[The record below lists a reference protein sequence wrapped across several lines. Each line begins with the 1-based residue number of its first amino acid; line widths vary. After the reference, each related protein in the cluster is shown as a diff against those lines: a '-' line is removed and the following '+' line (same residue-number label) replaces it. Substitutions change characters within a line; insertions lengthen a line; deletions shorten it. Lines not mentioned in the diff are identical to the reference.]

1 MENNHQKDN
10 LAIEMINIT
19 KSFLNGKVVANDNV
33 NLNVKKNEIH
43 AIIGENGAGKS
54 VLMSMLFGVYSPDSG
69 TIKING
75 KQVNF
80 ESAKDATNAGLG
92 MVHQHFKLI
101 DEFTVWENV
110 ILGVEGVGGLEV
122 IKQKEI
128 KEKLQELID
137 RYNFKLNVNK
147 KVKELSVGQ
156 QQKIE
161 ILKLLYRN
169 VDILIFDEPTAVL
182 SEDEIESFLKMMLY
196 FKEQGK
202 TIIIITHKL
211 SEIKSVAD
219 TGTVIRRGVN
229 VDSFKIADKSID
241 EIAESMVGHKLD
253 TVKNDQKLNVNA
265 PIKFRVKNLNVYDQW
280 FSSVYDEPFLE
291 KLKKKFNSTKE
302 KTTKLINK
310 LSSKNV
316 GDEQKEPFS
325 IKLKNK
331 FNDTKE
337 KVISLF
343 TKKSQNETVE
353 KAKSVENIDLIP
365 TEPNTVNFSIR
376 EGEIFA
382 IAGVGGNG
390 QSELALM
397 LAGMLPTH
405 KAKIILNGEDISKLS
420 TDKKIKAGIS
430 SIPEDRH
437 KHGLILDMPV
447 DKNTVLDQL
456 DDPRFS
462 KFGLL
467 NHSSINQHGIDVIKK
482 YDIRGTSRGTT
493 AARLLSGGNQQK
505 LIIGREMEKEHELL
519 ILVQP
524 TRGMDLGAINFI
536 HQQILEEKRNKKAI
550 LLISYELDEILALAD
565 TIAVMQ
571 NAKFLAVDSVDKMT
585 KNRIGE
591 LMAGKE

>member
-1 MENNHQKDN
+1 MENNQQKNN

-33 NLNVKKNEIH
+33 NLNVRKNEIH

-182 SEDEIESFLKMMLY
+182 SEDEIESFLKMVLH
-196 FKEQGK
+196 FKKQGK

-253 TVKNDQKLNVNA
+253 TIKNDQKLNVNA

-291 KLKKKFNSTKE
+291 KLKKKFTSTKE
-302 KTTKLINK
+302 KTAKLISK

-316 GDEQKEPFS
+316 GDEQKEPFFE
-325 IKLKNK
+325 KVKNK
-331 FNDTKE
+331 FNFSKDKTEVKE
-337 KVISLF
+337 
-343 TKKSQNETVE
+343 
-353 KAKSVENIDLIP
+353 KSVENIDLIP
-365 TEPNTVNFSIR
+365 TEPNTINFSIR

-420 TDKKIKAGIS
+420 TNKKIKSGIS

-456 DDPRFS
+456 DDPKFS

-467 NHSSINQHGIDVIKK
+467 NHSNINQHGIDVIKK

-536 HQQILEEKRNKKAI
+536 HQQILEEKKNKKAI